1 MTTLQPLLMSDSKVA
16 TDLSLF
22 LSEDGTDILAF
33 LGVSL
38 LERIRC
44 CPHHLQYK
52 MLIGRMVNAGHR
64 LSNLRRQFGHDPRT
78 MKRWASA
85 LQSDD
90 PEFVVRVFSGRSR
103 GRKMTPAAAR
113 YAARRYREL
122 LLRGETAYREKI
134 RCELSDYFG
143 IEVCGEVLRRIFRD
157 ADRSAVSPP
166 EACPPDSGD
175 GSTGCV
181 SMGESRTEDPG
192 TRNESP
198 HPQVCLVPPVLSN
211 PPVRR
216 QALHHAGAILF
227 AALMDVFFLRHRSAP
242 GWYRQWIGQVL
253 QGAVN
258 IEQCRKISA
267 PDLSEFVGSV
277 KAGTDCQRAALKEMA
292 GLEATLDIYRAN
304 LALLS
309 DGPDRN
315 DVFYYDPHA
324 KEYTGQLN
332 VLKGWCGRRHGV
344 TKAIYLDAIHTESGR
359 CCFIQHYCPFYDLR
373 ERFFMT
379 LELFDRLVPED
390 RRAGRTFVLDRGI
403 YGLDALARFEQT
415 GDHVLTWLKGYAK
428 NRWREGV
435 PTTAFVKHRPR
446 NRADDL
452 RTYRFECQE
461 QLWTKRPGMRLIIVR
476 ATNPGGRTIEVAI
489 LCSNPDMTLQRAVWL
504 MFNRW
509 LQENDFKYLDKHF
522 GINQLTSYASS
533 TYAQR
538 AADFQDRTVEAPG
551 YRRLARELAECEKTL
566 GKLLVSQR
574 RCRKKQAEARAAI
587 NLIEIKLQAIK
598 QTKTHTK
605 RRKELKNQRTRHR
618 QALSRSE
625 KRATK
630 LAEKITQSETT
641 AAELSRQ
648 QTETLRDAS
657 RLELLIAENLELLD
671 TRAKALF
678 DAIRITCSNM
688 FAVLAARFRPLY
700 NNHRDDHCWLRMLT
714 RSDGFVQCIDGVLH
728 VELWLKGRY
737 QKKQWNTFRRFL
749 AEMSETINDHYAG
762 QHAAPVRVTLC
773 TWPKQP

>member
-1 MTTLQPLLMSDSKVA
+1 MGDSGVA

-22 LSEDGTDILAF
+22 LSEDGSDILAF
-33 LGVSL
+33 LGVAL

-44 CPHHLQYK
+44 CPQQLQYK

-64 LSNLRRQFGHDPRT
+64 LSELRRQFGHDART
-78 MKRWASA
+78 MKQWAAA

-90 PEFVVRVFSGRSR
+90 PEFIVRVFSGRSR

-113 YAARRYREL
+113 YAARRYRGL
-122 LLRGETAYREKI
+122 LLRGETSYREKI

-157 ADRSAVSPP
+157 ADRTAAECPA
-166 EACPPDSGD
+166 ACAPHIEDR
-175 GSTGCV
+175 STGCV
-181 SMGESRTEDPG
+181 SAGDSGTEDAAA
-192 TRNESP
+192 RNESP
-198 HPQVCLVPPVLSN
+198 HPQVCLVPPVLSD
-211 PPVRR
+211 PPAQR

-227 AALMDVFFLRHRSAP
+227 AVLLDMFLLRHRNAP
-242 GWYRQWIGQVL
+242 GWYRQWIGQIL

-258 IEQCRKISA
+258 IEQCREISA
-267 PDLSEFVGSV
+267 PDLSEFVGRV
-277 KAGTDCQRAALKEMA
+277 KAGTDCQRAALKQMA
-292 GLEATLDIYRAN
+292 GLEETLDIYRAN

-332 VLKGWCGRRHGV
+332 VLKGWCGRRHNV
-344 TKAIYLDAIHTESGR
+344 AKAIYLDAIHTESGR

-390 RRAGRTFVLDRGI
+390 RRSGRTFVLDRGI
-403 YGLDALARFEQT
+403 YGMDALARFEQT
-415 GDHVLTWLKGYAK
+415 GDHVLTWLKGYGKSA
-428 NRWREGV
+428 WRENA
-435 PTTAFVKHRPR
+435 PTTAFVEHRPR

-461 QLWTKRPGMRLIIVR
+461 QSWAKRPGIRLIIVR
-476 ATNPGGRTIEVAI
+476 ATNPEGRTIEVAI
-489 LCSNPDMTLQRAVWL
+489 LCSNPHMALKRAVRL

-522 GINQLTSYASS
+522 GINQLTGYASS

-538 AADFQDRTVEAPG
+538 TAEFRDRTVEAPG
-551 YRRLARELAECEKTL
+551 YRRLARELAECERTL
-566 GKLLVSQR
+566 GRLLVSQR
-574 RCRKKQAEARAAI
+574 RCLKKQTEAQAAI
-587 NLIEIKLQAIK
+587 DLIEAKLQLIK
-598 QTKTHTK
+598 AAKTDTK
-605 RRKELKNQRTRHR
+605 RSKELKEKRTRHR
-618 QALSRSE
+618 QVLSRSG
-625 KRATK
+625 KRAKK
-630 LAEKITQSETT
+630 LAEQIAQSEAT

-648 QTETLRDAS
+648 QAGTLRDAS
-657 RLELLIAENLELLD
+657 RLELLIAENLESLD

-678 DAIRITCSNM
+678 DAVRITCSNM
-688 FAVLAARFRPLY
+688 FAALVARFRPLY
-700 NNHRDDHCWLRMLT
+700 NNYRDDHCWLRMLT
-714 RSDGFVQCIDGVLH
+714 RSDGFVQCIDGILQ

-737 QKKQWNTFRRFL
+737 QKKQWNTFKRFL
-749 AEMSETINDHYAG
+749 AEVSETINDHYAG
-762 QHAAPVRVTLC
+762 HAAPVRITLC
-773 TWPKQP
+773 TRPNQH

>member
-1 MTTLQPLLMSDSKVA
+1 MTTLQPILMGDSSVA

-22 LSEDGTDILAF
+22 LSEDGSDLLAF
-33 LGVSL
+33 LGVAL

-44 CPHHLQYK
+44 CPRQLQYK

-64 LSNLRRQFGHDPRT
+64 LSDLRRQFGHDPRT
-78 MKRWASA
+78 MKRWAAA

-90 PEFVVRVFSGRSR
+90 AEFIVRVFSGRSR

-122 LLRGETAYREKI
+122 RLRGEICYREKI

-157 ADRSAVSPP
+157 ADRAAAECRAECAPHV
-166 EACPPDSGD
+166 EDR
-175 GSTGCV
+175 STGCA
-181 SMGESRTEDPG
+181 SAGNSGTEEYG

-198 HPQVCLVPPVLSN
+198 HPRVCLVPPVLSD
-211 PPVRR
+211 PPARR

-227 AALMDVFFLRHRSAP
+227 AALLDVFLLRHRNAP
-242 GWYRQWIGQVL
+242 DWYRQWIGQVL

-258 IEQCRKISA
+258 IEQCREISA

-277 KAGTDCQRAALKEMA
+277 RAGTDCQRAALKEMA

-309 DGPDRN
+309 DGPDRG

-324 KEYTGQLN
+324 REYTGQLN

-344 TKAIYLDAIHTESGR
+344 TKTIYLDAIHTESGR

-390 RRAGRTFVLDRGI
+390 RRGGRTFVLDRGI

-415 GDHVLTWLKGYAK
+415 GDHVLTWLKGYGQSA
-428 NRWREGV
+428 WRENA
-435 PTTAFVKHRPR
+435 PTTTFVRHRPR

-452 RTYRFECQE
+452 RAYRFECQE
-461 QLWTKRPGMRLIIVR
+461 QPWTKRPGMRLIIVR
-476 ATNPGGRTIEVAI
+476 ATNPERRTIEVAI
-489 LCSNPDMTLQRAVWL
+489 LCSTPHMAPETAVWL

-509 LQENDFKYLDKHF
+509 LQENDFKNLDKHF

-533 TYAQR
+533 TYARR
-538 AADFQDRTVEAPG
+538 AADFQDRTVEAPE
-551 YRRLARELAECEKTL
+551 YRRLARELAKCEKTL
-566 GKLLVSQR
+566 GRLLVSQR
-574 RCRKKQAEARAAI
+574 RCRKKQTEARAAI
-587 NLIEIKLQAIK
+587 DLIDAKLQALRQAK
-598 QTKTHTK
+598 ADTE
-605 RRKELKNQRTRHR
+605 RSKELKKERTRHR
-618 QALSRSE
+618 QLLSRSA
-625 KRATK
+625 KRAAK
-630 LAEKITQSETT
+630 LAGQIAQSEAE

-648 QTETLRDAS
+648 QTETLRDTS
-657 RLELLIAENLELLD
+657 RLGLLIAENLESLD
-671 TRAKALF
+671 TSAKALF

-700 NNHRDDHCWLRMLT
+700 NNYRDDHCWLRMLT
-714 RSDGFVQCIDGVLH
+714 RSDGFVQCIDGVLQ

-737 QKKQWNTFRRFL
+737 QKKQWNTFTRFL
-749 AEMSETINDHYAG
+749 AEISETINNHYAG
-762 QHAAPVRVTLC
+762 HAAPVRITLC
-773 TWPKQP
+773 TRPKRS